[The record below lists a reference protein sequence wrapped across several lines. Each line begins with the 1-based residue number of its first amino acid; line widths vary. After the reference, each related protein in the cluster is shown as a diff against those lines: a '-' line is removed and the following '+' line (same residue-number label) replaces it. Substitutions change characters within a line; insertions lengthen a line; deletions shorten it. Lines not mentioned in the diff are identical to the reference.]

1 MLPTVPAQ
9 TAALSASAD
18 TSSDTS
24 QTRSV
29 ANPSSSVAVSGRVET
44 RCDQRRPDNP
54 DTRANGFPL
63 MGVKWSSTTHKIK
76 IIDEGNLQ

>member
-29 ANPSSSVAVSGRVET
+29 ANPSSSVAVSGLVKT
-44 RCDQRRPDNP
+44 PLRPAQTGHP

-63 MGVKWSSTTHKIK
+63 TGVKWSSTTHKIK